1 MGLSNSTEGRWLS
14 PDPLGGD
21 ITNPQ
26 SLNRYAYALNNP
38 TTLVDPL
45 GLDATNCT
53 PNGQGGLSCSGAD
66 SVTVNGGSPPD
77 VGSIV
82 YYVSDGL
89 FGDGGCNVGGC
100 GPSAVYTFARTPGW
114 TPNLFPSRPN
124 NITTSP
130 VLTPGCPTKTC
141 VGKARV
147 LQGNAATIGAPLNHG
162 AFNYNPNP
170 VQVQAG
176 SAAVIPSQFGFA
188 SNAQMKP
195 YISQISG
202 IIGNGLAS
210 FNSVSDVIG
219 GKPPS
224 GYANV
229 RGYLQHTF
237 PGELILELPSAPK
250 DYGTQPV
257 RLTIPANLPC
267 PTGTHQE

>member
-114 TPNLFPSRPN
+114 TPNLFPSHPPN
-124 NITTSP
+124 IISWP
-130 VLTPGCPTKTC
+130 Q
-141 VGKARV
+141 
-147 LQGNAATIGAPLNHG
+147 LQNLVHTNNESLCACAELVNTII
-162 AFNYNPNP
+162 FKE
-170 VQVQAG
+170 
-176 SAAVIPSQFGFA
+176 S
-188 SNAQMKP
+188 
-195 YISQISG
+195 
-202 IIGNGLAS
+202 
-210 FNSVSDVIG
+210 SV
-219 GKPPS
+219 K
-224 GYANV
+224 
-229 RGYLQHTF
+229 
-237 PGELILELPSAPK
+237 
-250 DYGTQPV
+250 
-257 RLTIPANLPC
+257 
-267 PTGTHQE
+267 